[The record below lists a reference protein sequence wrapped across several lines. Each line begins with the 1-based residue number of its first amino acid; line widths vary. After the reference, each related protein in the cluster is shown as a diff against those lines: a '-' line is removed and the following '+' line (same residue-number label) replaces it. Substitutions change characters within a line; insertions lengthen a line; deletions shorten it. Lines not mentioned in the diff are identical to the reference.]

1 MAPPVNIILGA
12 GTIGD
17 SAKTPLAKFD
27 SPEQVNPLL
36 DLLYERG
43 IRQIDTARGYAPLAP
58 GSSEQ
63 RLGAVEAGKRF
74 AIDSKALFTGPGD
87 TGMHS
92 KDKVR
97 ESVRASLEALGQAQ
111 VNVYYLHAPDR
122 ATPFE
127 DAHEALDEAFRAG
140 HIKQFGISNH
150 TPEEVEQFVARAN
163 TKGLVAPTVYQGHYN
178 PIVRGGEKEL
188 FPLLRKHG
196 IAFYAYR

>member
-1 MAPPVNIILGA
+1 M
-12 GTIGD
+12 
-17 SAKTPLAKFD
+17 
-27 SPEQVNPLL
+27 L
-36 DLLYERG
+36 DAVYERG
-43 IRQIDTARGYAPLAP
+43 VRQIDTARGYAPQAP

-63 RLGAVEAGKRF
+63 LLGAVEAGKRF
-74 AIDSKALFTGPGD
+74 TIDSKVLFAGPDD
-87 TGMHS
+87 TPMHS
-92 KDKVR
+92 KDKIG

-111 VNVYYLHAPDR
+111 VNVYYLHMPER
-122 ATPFE
+122 RTPFE

-140 HIKQFGISNH
+140 QIKQFGISNH
-150 TPEEVEQFVARAN
+150 TPEEVEQFIARAT